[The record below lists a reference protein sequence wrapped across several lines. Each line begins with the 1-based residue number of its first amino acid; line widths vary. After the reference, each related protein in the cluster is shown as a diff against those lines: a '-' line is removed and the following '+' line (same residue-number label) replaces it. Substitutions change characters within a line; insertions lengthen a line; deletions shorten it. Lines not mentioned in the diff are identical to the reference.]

1 MLYFI
6 IISKKKKR
14 KEINHKLLC
23 LDKSISSLVIWLAL
37 SDLLTTGAHA
47 RKFFIPAVT
56 QCHKEPKT
64 LCFSY
69 PACPD
74 FW

>member
-23 LDKSISSLVIWLAL
+23 LGKSISSLFIWL
-37 SDLLTTGAHA
+37 SDLLTTEAHA
-47 RKFFIPAVT
+47 GKFFIPAVT

-64 LCFSY
+64 LCFCY

-74 FW
+74 IW